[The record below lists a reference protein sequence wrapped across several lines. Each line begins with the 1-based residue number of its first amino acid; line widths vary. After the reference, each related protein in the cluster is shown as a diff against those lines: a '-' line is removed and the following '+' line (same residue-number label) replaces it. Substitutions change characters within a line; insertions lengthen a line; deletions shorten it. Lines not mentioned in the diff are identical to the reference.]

1 MTHKIKRI
9 VLRENIVF
17 KMFFQSSKQ
26 LFSNALK
33 SHSRAE
39 CLRVSEETVM
49 TTTLIIAEIRAVVNR
64 YFARKSPVSPRL
76 MYNNGSPA
84 DARSPP

>member
-1 MTHKIKRI
+1 MGGPKQSLKQFSEFHPFNLPYVLYRAIQQLTSKFVMTHKIKRI

-33 SHSRAE
+33 SHFKAIQEQNACES
-39 CLRVSEETVM
+39 V
-49 TTTLIIAEIRAVVNR
+49 
-64 YFARKSPVSPRL
+64 KKP
-76 MYNNGSPA
+76 
-84 DARSPP
+84 